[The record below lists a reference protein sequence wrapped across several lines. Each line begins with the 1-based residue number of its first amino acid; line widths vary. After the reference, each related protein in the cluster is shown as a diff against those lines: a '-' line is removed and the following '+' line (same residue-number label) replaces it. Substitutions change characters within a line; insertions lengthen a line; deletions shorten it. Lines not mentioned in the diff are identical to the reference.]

1 MKKYLF
7 YIFAIMMA
15 HPVMAMQITGKVVDE
30 VDNTPL
36 PGASVVLK
44 GSSDRGVAT
53 GEDGTFT
60 WNNPSINAKSIIE
73 ISFMGYQTKEVRASQ
88 NMGTIT
94 LEYDVTKLNKVV
106 VSNSDDCTEI
116 LQEKDVNIKS
126 AERVKTDKKNSLG
139 KCVPKECSNG
149 YQVNEN
155 YQSENYKKEDKSTKP
170 CICPE
175 PRYKESNDQC
185 IDLNKKSCPSD
196 DKNADI
202 AQYDKGGN
210 CIIQSCK
217 NGYQRDAKNNKCTCE
232 APRYGLVDDQCV
244 KSGDNCALN
253 NVEHVAKAK
262 YEFDKQTNKMI
273 CTIKNCDKGYLPNED
288 GTACEQSSG
297 DCTPAQILAIE
308 HATKGELRGIGTCVP
323 TECETGYRPNSKTR
337 VCDKED
343 PKLSPEDQANKV
355 AELQENYNNMKANE
369 QSAASRAAG
378 TIGIGATG
386 FGGMELAS
394 AIAEQNADAAAE
406 RDMVAYLATF
416 VCDYGQGRFIKGG
429 EADIEL
435 PGANALLPLRQEY
448 VALAARL
455 KTQKEAL
462 DLLPGIE
469 SEEIMDKAT
478 MGLYDNESLGKT
490 DGAYTS
496 LYRAMT
502 DETSAD
508 AAEWADQKS
517 DTKTQLNV
525 GIGLVAGGIVGSAA
539 INLIGNRNAP
549 KENSAEINA
558 EYAKKLQEI
567 VAQTATAAAQ
577 LKPDKKCSDF
587 TGATGDYPTC
597 TCRDKNKQYFFV
609 EEGCVTCEGDLV
621 VVDGYCVCPPDKPNQ
636 TGTSCAAPAS
646 NNCKLTKYVATGKC
660 ECIANAT
667 ETNNTCECNNGL
679 KYNETQG
686 ACIAETVASTT
697 PDATAPATVAP
708 TNQEI
713 ASFTIY
719 SDAMFESGS
728 AKIDNTKARALVT
741 DFGKKLADVKT
752 ESTANADA
760 IDNQQYCINITGHTD
775 KVPFKKTASGMNN
788 QKLSQQ
794 RADAIKD
801 ILTSQAGLSS
811 ENIHTS
817 GVADRD
823 CDKSGNQPDCRK
835 VEVSLTAGA
844 CGAI

>member
-15 HPVMAMQITGKVVDE
+15 CPAMAMSISGTVVGE
-30 VDNTPL
+30 SGAL
-36 PGASVVLK
+36 PGASITIV
-44 GSSDRGVAT
+44 GVSGVGTTTDLDGNFSFENTNITSQSKIQISYIGYETQNLPAKT
-53 GEDGTFT
+53 DMGKIQLNEDDTQLD
-60 WNNPSINAKSIIE
+60 E
-73 ISFMGYQTKEVRASQ
+73 
-88 NMGTIT
+88 
-94 LEYDVTKLNKVV
+94 VV
-106 VSNSDDCTEI
+106 VSGKYQSRDCNDTELQEVNAIKGKTKINGTSGIICVPSKCIKGYELKDESCVKLTCDEPRQILNADGTKCVDNTSDCKSDDTHAVKAQYKYNNSTKQLDCI
-116 LQEKDVNIKS
+116 IKS
-126 AERVKTDKKNSLG
+126 CQEHY
-139 KCVPKECSNG
+139 VPSN
-149 YQVNEN
+149 
-155 YQSENYKKEDKSTKP
+155 
-170 CICPE
+170 
-175 PRYKESNDQC
+175 
-185 IDLNKKSCPSD
+185 
-196 DKNADI
+196 
-202 AQYDKGGN
+202 
-210 CIIQSCK
+210 
-217 NGYQRDAKNNKCTCE
+217 
-232 APRYGLVDDQCV
+232 
-244 KSGDNCALN
+244 
-253 NVEHVAKAK
+253 
-262 YEFDKQTNKMI
+262 
-273 CTIKNCDKGYLPNED
+273 D

-297 DCTPAQILAIE
+297 PCPDAQVKAIA
-308 HATKGELRGIGTCVP
+308 HATAGELNAKRECVP
-323 TECETGYRPNSKTR
+323 TECETGYEPNSKTR
-337 VCDKED
+337 TCDQEQ

-355 AELQENYNNMKANE
+355 ADLQKNYDDMKAKE

-386 FGGMELAS
+386 IGGMELAS
-394 AIAEQNADAAAE
+394 ALAEQNADAASE
-406 RDMVAYLATF
+406 RDMAAYLATF

-429 EADIEL
+429 ETDMEL

-448 VALAARL
+448 VALATRL

-462 DLLPGIE
+462 NLLPGIE

-496 LYRAMT
+496 LYRALT

-517 DTKTQLNV
+517 KTKTKLNT
-525 GIGLVAGGIVGSAA
+525 GIGLVGAGIVGSAA
-539 INLIGNRNAP
+539 INLIGNKNAP
-549 KENSAEINA
+549 KERSAEINA
-558 EYAKKLQEI
+558 EYAKKLQSI
-567 VAQTATAAAQ
+567 VADTATKASQ
-577 LKPDKKCSDF
+577 LQSDKKCSDF
-587 TGATGDYPTC
+587 TGATGEYPTC
-597 TCRDKNKQYFFV
+597 TCSDGNKQYFAT
-609 EEGCVTCEGDLV
+609 EEGCVSCEGDLV
-621 VVDGYCVCPPDKPNQ
+621 VVDGVCACPSDKPNQ

-667 ETNNTCECNNGL
+667 ETNNTCECNSGFIYDEAQ
-679 KYNETQG
+679 K
-686 ACIAETVASTT
+686 ACVAETVAPTT

-728 AKIDNTKARALVT
+728 AKIDNTKAKALVT
-741 DFGKKLADVKT
+741 DFGKKLADAKT

-775 KVPFKKTASGMNN
+775 KVPFKRTASGMNN

>member
-15 HPVMAMQITGKVVDE
+15 CPAMAMSISGTVVDE
-30 VDNTPL
+30 SGAL
-36 PGASVVLK
+36 PGANILLV
-44 GSSDRGVAT
+44 
-53 GEDGTFT
+53 DGD
-60 WNNPSINAKSIIE
+60 N
-73 ISFMGYQTKEVRASQ
+73 V
-88 NMGTIT
+88 GTIT
-94 LEYDVTKLNKVV
+94 DSNGKFTLDNSSITSQSKIQISYIGYKTQNLPAAANMGQITLETDEQQIPEVVVNANYDPRDCNETELNAVNATKGKTKINGTGGIICVPSKCIKGYELKDESCVKLTCDEPRQILNKAG
-106 VSNSDDCTEI
+106 T
-116 LQEKDVNIKS
+116 
-126 AERVKTDKKNSLG
+126 
-139 KCVPKECSNG
+139 KCVDNDGEC
-149 YQVNEN
+149 
-155 YQSENYKKEDKSTKP
+155 KST
-170 CICPE
+170 
-175 PRYKESNDQC
+175 
-185 IDLNKKSCPSD
+185 
-196 DKNADI
+196 A
-202 AQYDKGGN
+202 AH
-210 CIIQSCK
+210 
-217 NGYQRDAKNNKCTCE
+217 A
-232 APRYGLVDDQCV
+232 
-244 KSGDNCALN
+244 
-253 NVEHVAKAK
+253 AKAK
-262 YEFDKQTNKMI
+262 NKYNASTKKLDCVI
-273 CTIKNCDKGYLPNED
+273 TKCDKNYTPNSD
-288 GTACEQSSG
+288 GTACEQSAGPCS
-297 DCTPAQILAIE
+297 DDQIKAIK
-308 HATKGELRGIGTCVP
+308 HAKSGELNKQRKCIPTECDDGFEPDSKSGTCVAVQEP
-323 TECETGYRPNSKTR
+323 EEEPES
-337 VCDKED
+337 DE

-355 AELQENYNNMKANE
+355 AELQENYNNMKAKE

-386 FGGMELAS
+386 IGGMELAS
-394 AIAEQNADAAAE
+394 ALAEQNADAASE
-406 RDMVAYLATF
+406 RDMAAYLATF

-429 EADIEL
+429 ETDIEL

-448 VALAARL
+448 VALATRL

-462 DLLPGIE
+462 NLLPGIE

-496 LYRAMT
+496 LYRALT

-517 DTKTQLNV
+517 DTKTKLNT
-525 GIGLVAGGIVGSAA
+525 GIGLVGAGIVGSAA
-539 INLIGNRNAP
+539 INLIGNKNAP
-549 KENSAEINA
+549 KEHSAEINA
-558 EYAKKLQEI
+558 EYAKKLQSI
-567 VAQTATAAAQ
+567 VADTATKASQ
-577 LKPDKKCSDF
+577 LQSDKKCSDF
-587 TGATGDYPTC
+587 TGATGEYPTC
-597 TCRDKNKQYFFV
+597 TCSDGNKQYFST
-609 EEGCVTCEGDLV
+609 EEGCVSCEGDLF
-621 VVDGYCVCPPDKPNQ
+621 VVDGVCACPSDKPNQ

-667 ETNNTCECNNGL
+667 ETNNTCECNSGFIYDEAQ
-679 KYNETQG
+679 K
-686 ACIAETVASTT
+686 ACVAETVAPTT

-728 AKIDNTKARALVT
+728 AKIDNTKATALVT
-741 DFGKKLADVKT
+741 DFGKKLADAKT